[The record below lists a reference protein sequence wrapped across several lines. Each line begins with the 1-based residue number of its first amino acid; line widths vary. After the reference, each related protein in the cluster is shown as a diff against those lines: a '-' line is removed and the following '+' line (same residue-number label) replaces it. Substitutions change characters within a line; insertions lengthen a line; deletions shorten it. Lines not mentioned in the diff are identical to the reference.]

1 MITACASAFNP
12 PSSDVQISTNPPQS
26 HCELSGRDGFAAVVD
41 TPSKLSI
48 PHAAAPVQVVCTAP
62 GHRRTV
68 NTLNATSSGWIWGNS
83 ALIAVTGG
91 AMVLGLV
98 VDEALGSNWTYPS
111 DANFDLDVERQRPIR
126 VRSRDG
132 SQDLDLKAR

>member
-26 HCELSGRDGFAAVVD
+26 HCELSGRDGFTAVVD
-41 TPSKLSI
+41 TPAKLSI
-48 PHAAAPVQVVCTAP
+48 PHSAAPVQVSCNAP

-83 ALIAVTGG
+83 ALIVVTGG

-111 DANFDLDVERQRPIR
+111 DAKFDLDVERQRPIR
-126 VRSRDG
+126 AKSRDG
-132 SQDLDLKAR
+132 RLDLELKAR